1 MASEERFQKGQCYF
15 LLGYYDR
22 QFRFPYIQTFVY
34 IGKNLESAG
43 RTQLEDR
50 WYFQSPQFFLERG
63 ATPLQDFSED
73 SGIMTA
79 TQEALDGFVDSQ
91 GLISELT
98 ERAAGVA
105 S

>member
-1 MASEERFQKGQCYF
+1 MASEERFKEGRCYF

-22 QFRFPYIQTFVY
+22 EFRFPYIQTFVY

-43 RTQLEDR
+43 RTQAEDR
-50 WYFQSPQFFLERG
+50 WYFQNPQLFMERG
-63 ATPLQDFSED
+63 AASLQDFSED

-79 TQEALDGFVDSQ
+79 THEALEGFVDWQ
-91 GLISELT
+91 ELIRELT
-98 ERAAGVA
+98 ERAAGVG